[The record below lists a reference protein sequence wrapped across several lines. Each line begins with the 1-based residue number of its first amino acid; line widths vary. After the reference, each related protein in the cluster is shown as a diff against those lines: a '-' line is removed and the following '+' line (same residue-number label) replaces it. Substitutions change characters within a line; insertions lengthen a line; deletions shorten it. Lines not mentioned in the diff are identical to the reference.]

1 MKYLLDTNHF
11 SRLILGNVTIRQYI
25 AEAGELNIAIS
36 IITQGEILY
45 MAYNSKQKQQNLASV
60 KAYLAETN
68 IYPLNAAIAENY
80 GSFKADLIHHFGPKE
95 RQKRRRT
102 KIESIGISDN
112 DLWIACTA
120 IHHNLKVI
128 STDSDFSRMKEVIDF
143 SLESWLP

>member
-11 SRLILGNVTIRQYI
+11 SRLILGNVTIRQNI
-25 AEAGELNIAIS
+25 AKAGEFNVAIS
-36 IITQGEILY
+36 IITQGEMLY
-45 MAYNSKQKQQNLASV
+45 MAYNSEHKQQNLASI
-60 KAYLAETN
+60 KAYLAEIH

-80 GSFKADLIHHFGPKE
+80 GKFKAELIQHFGPKE

-102 KIESIGISDN
+102 RMESIGVSDN
-112 DLWIACTA
+112 DLWIACVA

-143 SLESWLP
+143 SLESWL